1 MCWAFFL
8 LSKRKRGGGDRWTD
22 GVHSLSNTV
31 RLTTINTTS
40 SISSSSS
47 SSHPLHPIYTAQPDP
62 SFFLSKRPA
71 AKPTQKRT
79 KKPVGSLVSA
89 IFVRFCCCCC
99 CCWPSSFP
107 VSGYFFLFPICMRC
121 SPLRPLFIRCA
132 FGGKAQNG
140 QHKSIETARA
150 KRFSC
155 LVVVRET
162 DPNSPVLYNGKC
174 PVDIDCY
181 TAPKKYVQHILRC
194 NPWVL
199 SIQVILVFI

>member
-1 MCWAFFL
+1 
-8 LSKRKRGGGDRWTD
+8 
-22 GVHSLSNTV
+22 
-31 RLTTINTTS
+31 
-40 SISSSSS
+40 
-47 SSHPLHPIYTAQPDP
+47 
-62 SFFLSKRPA
+62 
-71 AKPTQKRT
+71 
-79 KKPVGSLVSA
+79 
-89 IFVRFCCCCC
+89 
-99 CCWPSSFP
+99 
-107 VSGYFFLFPICMRC
+107 MRC

-199 SIQVILVFI
+199 STGYTCFYLFICLPFFLIFHQLL